1 MNCGNNND
9 NESCR
14 CIAEIL
20 TVINVLQ
27 QNANCGDS
35 CLETCD
41 RGFLGCNTT
50 TLGCNTRPVV
60 LYTCA
65 GNGTPCPMVRSE

>member
-27 QNANCGDS
+27 QNAISGPAKRKAADLSRYCY
-35 CLETCD
+35 CL
-41 RGFLGCNTT
+41 
-50 TLGCNTRPVV
+50 
-60 LYTCA
+60 
-65 GNGTPCPMVRSE
+65 